1 MIFNKTWV
9 REAELEEL
17 RRLQRLRAMTRL
29 AETEGAVAGAA
40 KTEDLSSDEREPE
53 NYSSDESEGKYLKV
67 ACSSS
72 SALVPGLGG
81 DGSLA
86 ELGKELKANEPVP
99 ELGEDKAN

>member
-1 MIFNKTWV
+1 M
-9 REAELEEL
+9 
-17 RRLQRLRAMTRL
+17 QRDRAVTRA
-29 AETEGAVAGAA
+29 AETEGAVTRAA
-40 KTEDLSSDEREPE
+40 ETEDS
-53 NYSSDESEGKYLKV
+53 SSDESEGEYLKV

-81 DGSLA
+81 DGRLA